1 MSLWVAAAVLAG
13 LFQSL
18 RTAMQQKLRHR
29 LTVNGAGMVRHLF
42 GFPFVV
48 AATLL
53 YLALSDQSLP
63 SPTFEFF
70 VYGAGTAVCQIFGT
84 LALIHSFTD
93 RGYLV
98 GTAFSKTEAVQA
110 AVAAAILFDERL
122 SMLTWAGIL
131 VGVLGVLVIA
141 IHGRKLTMGE
151 LFSSMRQ
158 PAAAYGLAAA
168 GLLAATGLIGQEA
181 TKLVPTGDTISA
193 ALVTVSFVMLL
204 QCLLQGLWMAKY
216 DRAGLRAICSAWRH
230 STQVGLVSALGS
242 IAWFAAIALAP
253 VALVRIVGQSEV
265 VFTMWFARFY
275 LKERPRIDEI
285 VGLFLV
291 AGGVVLALLGSW
303 WD

>member
-42 GFPFVV
+42 GVPFVI
-48 AATLL
+48 AAALL
-53 YLALSDQSLP
+53 YLALSGQSLDY
-63 SPTFEFF
+63 PTFEFY
-70 VYGAGTAVCQIFGT
+70 VYGAGTALCQIFGT

-110 AVAAAILFDERL
+110 AVAAAILFDEQL

-131 VGVLGVLVIA
+131 VGVLGILVVA
-141 IHGRKLTMGE
+141 VHGRELTIRE
-151 LFSSMRQ
+151 LLASLRQ

-181 TKLVPTGDTISA
+181 TQLVPTRDPISA
-193 ALVTVSFVMLL
+193 ALLTVSFVMLL

-216 DRAGLRAICSAWRH
+216 DRSGLRAICSAWRH
-230 STQVGLVSALGS
+230 STQVGLVSAFGS
-242 IAWFAAIALAP
+242 ICWFAAIALAP

-285 VGLFLV
+285 MGLILV
-291 AGGVVLALLGSW
+291 ASGVVLALLGSW
-303 WD
+303 WN

>member
-48 AATLL
+48 VALLL
-53 YLALSDQSLP
+53 YIGLSGQSLP
-63 SPTFEFF
+63 SLTFQFF
-70 VYGAGTAVCQIFGT
+70 VCGAGTALCQIFGT

-110 AVAAAILFDERL
+110 AVAAAILFGERL

-141 IHGRKLTMGE
+141 IHGRELTMRE
-151 LFSSMRQ
+151 MLASLRQ
-158 PAAAYGLAAA
+158 PAAGYGLAAA

-181 TKLVPTGDTISA
+181 TKLVPTQDPITA
-193 ALVTVSFVMLL
+193 ALLTVSFVMLL
-204 QCLLQGLWMAKY
+204 QCLLQGLWMVRY
-216 DRAGLRAICSAWRH
+216 DRTGLRAICSAWRH

-242 IAWFAAIALAP
+242 ISWFAAIALAP

-285 VGLFLV
+285 MGLLLV
-291 AGGVVLALLGSW
+291 ASGVVLALLGSW
-303 WD
+303 RN